1 MVNTAGSSAEWT
13 WIGRHGKAK
22 NKNALDND
30 LNQAE
35 VNSPVETSGE
45 AVKRSNFYNHHR
57 QRLPNL
63 EIHVK

>member
-1 MVNTAGSSAEWT
+1 MDVDWPTRKSKEQ
-13 WIGRHGKAK
+13 
-22 NKNALDND
+22 NALDND